1 MLACHRRLIVTAILM
16 MLSSSA
22 LAQANPSQPDP
33 AAFDQIGKK
42 IFADQQAPGFAFL
55 VWSHGSVV
63 FAKGY
68 GFSDV
73 ASKASVS
80 AETRF
85 AIGSITKQF
94 TAACILILAQQ
105 NKLSLDDKLAKYLPE
120 MPNADKI
127 TLRMLLNQ
135 DSGLHN
141 YPNTR
146 EHSWP
151 LEGVIPPDKLI
162 AILKTDKPDFAP
174 GEKWEYSNTNYALLA
189 YIVAKVSGISYSD
202 FLSRNIFT
210 HVGMSSSGN
219 GFAAQAGIATPYEG
233 SDGNFQPAEPKISLD
248 LFYGAGSIVSTVQDL
263 AKWDAALIGN
273 HLLNAD
279 SMHALWTNATLP
291 NGQPMNYAMGFIQ
304 TTLGGH
310 REIWHN
316 GYSPNAG
323 GYCLNAIFPDDQLAV
338 VILSNASDG
347 PFRGETEKLTLNV
360 LALYDPKVASLAQA
374 ASAPPLPLI
383 DDPAVNA
390 LAKKMWD
397 QLTSG
402 KLDRSLLTAEMNA
415 AMTPE
420 LLARVG
426 PQFQPLGALESL
438 KLSQKTVLD
447 GGIRYVYLAKFASGE
462 HKIEIFITADGKVG
476 GYHIMP

>member
-1 MLACHRRLIVTAILM
+1 MLAFHRRLTATAILM
-16 MLSSSA
+16 MFSISA
-22 LAQANPSQPDP
+22 LAQTNSSQPDT
-33 AAFDQIGKK
+33 AAFDQIGQKV
-42 IFADQQAPGFAFL
+42 FADQQTPGFAFL
-55 VWSHGSVV
+55 VWSHGHVV

-68 GFSDV
+68 GFSDEAAKTKV
-73 ASKASVS
+73 TP
-80 AETRF
+80 ETRF
-85 AIGSITKQF
+85 AIGSISKQF
-94 TAACILILAQQ
+94 TAACILMLAQQ

-151 LEGVIPPDKLI
+151 IEGSIPPEKLI

-174 GEKWEYSNTNYALLA
+174 GEQWEYSNTNYAVLA

-202 FLSRNIFT
+202 FLSKNIFT
-210 HVGMSSSGN
+210 PVDMSSSGN
-219 GFAAQAGIATPYEG
+219 GFAAQTGIATPYNG
-233 SDGNFQPAEPKISLD
+233 SSGNFRPAQPRLSLD

-273 HLLNAD
+273 HLLSAD
-279 SMHALWTNATLP
+279 SIHLLWTNATLP

-338 VILSNASDG
+338 VILSNVSDG

-360 LALYDPKVASLAQA
+360 LALYDPKVAPLAQA
-374 ASAPPLPLI
+374 ASAPPLPLV

-390 LAKKMWD
+390 LANKLWD
-397 QLTSG
+397 QITSG
-402 KLDRSLLTAEMNA
+402 QLDRSLLSSQMNA

-426 PQFQPLGALESL
+426 PQLQSLGTLQSL
-438 KLSQKTVLD
+438 KLSQKTAM
-447 GGIRYVYLAKFASGE
+447 GGGTNYIYIGNFTGGE
-462 HKIEIFITADGKVG
+462 HKIDIFMTADGKVG
-476 GYHIMP
+476 GYRVLP